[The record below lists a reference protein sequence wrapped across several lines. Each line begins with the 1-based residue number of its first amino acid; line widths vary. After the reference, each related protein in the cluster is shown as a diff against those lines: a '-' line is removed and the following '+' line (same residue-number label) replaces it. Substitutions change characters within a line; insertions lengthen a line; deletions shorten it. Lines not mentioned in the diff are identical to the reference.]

1 MKDNRIKELKPLA
14 ETKFLSI
21 YDATYTNKLGNEKH
35 WMIASRKGHE
45 TLTDKYFKGEK
56 DDVDAVV
63 IAAFH
68 EESKKLV
75 IVKQFRVPLNDYV
88 YELPAGL
95 VEGNEKVEIA
105 AKRELKEETGLKILN
120 INKNLGNNQLYL
132 SPGMTEESAS
142 LIYCSCEGELS
153 TKYLEEDEDI
163 IPMLVSKEEAKNLI
177 TKNVKMDIKAFMTL
191 QSFALFGDEFFRS

>member
-45 TLTDKYFKGEK
+45 ILTGKYFKGEK

-95 VEGNEKVEIA
+95 VEGNEKIEIA
-105 AKRELKEETGLKILN
+105 ARRELKEETGLNILN

-163 IPMLVSKEEAKNLI
+163 IPMLVSIEEAKQLI
-177 TKNVKMDIKAFMTL
+177 TENVKMDIKAFMTL
-191 QSFALFGDEFFRS
+191 QSFALFGDEFFKS